1 MLREDVVGHSHQRVL
16 LDEHRAVLADQ
27 CQPVDIGIHDDP
39 QVGLLAADHP
49 GYFGQV
55 LRQRLGVV
63 GEFARGVAVQLH
75 DLAPQS
81 SQQFGHHDAAHRIH
95 GVHNDLVAAR
105 TDGLGIDQRERQH
118 LRDVPFV
125 ERFARKDAPDAVDG
139 GVFVILLFRH
149 RKHLFPLGIAEEFP
163 VGVEQ
168 LQGVPLAGVVRGGDD
183 DAAVGLVRD
192 DGHLD
197 PRRGAQADVYHIRTA
212 RQQGAFDQVGDH
224 LARNPGVAADDYGKF
239 FARLTAGGQ
248 TGVGRGELH
257 HVGRRQV
264 PGLGPSHGAPDAGNG
279 FNQCHIS
286 RL

>member
-1 MLREDVVGHSHQRVL
+1 M
-16 LDEHRAVLADQ
+16 
-27 CQPVDIGIHDDP
+27 
-39 QVGLLAADHP
+39 
-49 GYFGQV
+49 
-55 LRQRLGVV
+55 

-75 DLAPQS
+75 DLAPQP

-149 RKHLFPLGIAEEFP
+149 RKHLFPLGVAEEFP

-168 LQGVPLAGVVRGGDD
+168 LQGIPLAGVVRGGDD